1 MIGIKIKELRKIK
14 ELSIIELS
22 NKLGVSYSEL
32 YNIESGKNK
41 KIEFLLMDKVCNVF
55 DVDFNYFLK
64 SPNPKV
70 FNDDKI
76 MGRLTEIAMLC
87 VYRKI
92 IKQNEVQIV
101 ELKQV
106 IKDLKRKRDL

>member
-1 MIGIKIKELRKIK
+1 MIGIKIIELREIK
-14 ELSIIELS
+14 EMSQIELS
-22 NKLGVSYSEL
+22 NQLGISCLEL
-32 YNIESGKNK
+32 CDIESGKNK
-41 KIEFLLMDKVCNVF
+41 KIEFLLIDKICNVF

-76 MGRLTEIAMLC
+76 MERLTEIAMLR

-92 IKQNEVQIV
+92 IKQYEVQIV
-101 ELKQV
+101 ELKQT